1 METPKLD
8 NRMVEGRPAPDVQ
21 DHVRAIGPHEHA
33 WVFQGTGKEGG
44 QYQVCDRCNT
54 RRVVGVPFGKASH
67 KAWLE
72 GRGEWPAQKEGAAAT
87 STQIK
92 DERKAAKVEAKEIKA
107 EAKAEA
113 KAAKV
118 DTVDE
123 VVEPALDP
131 EPMDPSAAEVTLRRG
146 PGRPRKL

>member
-1 METPKLD
+1 MAAYFDE
-8 NRMVEGRPAPDVQ
+8 PD
-21 DHVRAIGPHEHA
+21 R
-33 WVFQGTGKEGG
+33 
-44 QYQVCDRCNT
+44 
-54 RRVVGVPFGKASH
+54 S
-67 KAWLE
+67 
-72 GRGEWPAQKEGAAAT
+72 RGEKTAPEFE
-87 STQIK
+87 
-92 DERKAAKVEAKEIKA
+92 ERAKRAKVEAKEIKA

>member
-92 DERKAAKVEAKEIKA
+92 DE
-107 EAKAEA
+107 AKAEA